1 MSDVYNIHAQNFYEK
16 SIQFVTNFGSSYY
29 RLGLIAEKRG
39 NILRAIQFY
48 NTALKLT
55 PNHESVHYRLAQL
68 YLQQGRT
75 EQAEHHLLEFQ
86 QLKSQG

>member
-1 MSDVYNIHAQNFYEK
+1 MLVH
-16 SIQFVTNFGSSYY
+16 T
-29 RLGLIAEKRG
+29 
-39 NILRAIQFY
+39 AIQFY

-55 PNHESVHYRLAQL
+55 PNPESVHYRLAQL